1 MKKLFS
7 AVTSLVMAATFVSS
21 AFTSSI
27 VVSAAGS
34 VPAVQP
40 NVSMGG
46 VKGVTANKAASDAE
60 IILDFINPDSDD
72 GYWRIDPDD
81 GVVYVDMHITGKDNT
96 IKPTGFTIDFAVEG
110 GFKFSFEKIS
120 PALAG
125 VSMSVNGA
133 DQAISCGCPQP
144 DGHGTPISADD
155 NVMTMITLDVPDGI
169 ADGLYEITASN
180 VYISRD
186 EKAGNGP
193 TYSVAVQPGYIAIG
207 DVNPPP
213 ATTTSASQSVVTTT
227 TTTTKGNDSATTSQT
242 QATTVSS
249 ATTTTTTTYKP
260 ADGNAAWVIP
270 EVHAKKGEK
279 VTLDVIV
286 NGASDL
292 SVAGAQFKISTDDK
306 FGKPSA
312 NGGPAYDS
320 ALKYNPDRNEYA
332 FGQGQGN
339 GTVAKDGAVILSVEY
354 TVPTDITAGKYPVT
368 WSELFVS
375 DTNGL
380 EITKNIET
388 VNGAI

>member
-60 IILDFINPDSDD
+60 IVLDFNNPDSDD

-144 DGHGTPISADD
+144 DGHGTPISTDN

-186 EKAGNGP
+186 EKTGNGP

-207 DVNPPP
+207 DVDTPP
-213 ATTTSASQSVVTTT
+213 ATTTSASQSVATTAT
-227 TTTTKGNDSATTSQT
+227 TATTTTKVNIPPETTQT

-249 ATTTTTTTYKP
+249 STTTTTTTYKP

-270 EVHAKKGEK
+270 KVHAKKGEK

-292 SVAGAQFKISTDDK
+292 SVAGAQFNISADSK

-312 NGGPAYDS
+312 KGGSAYDS

-332 FGQGQGN
+332 FGQGQGK
-339 GTVAKDGAVILSVEY
+339 GTVAKDGDVILSVEY
-354 TVPTDITAGKYPVT
+354 TVPADITAGEYPVT
-368 WSELFVS
+368 WSDLFVS
-375 DTNGL
+375 
-380 EITKNIET
+380 
-388 VNGAI
+388 